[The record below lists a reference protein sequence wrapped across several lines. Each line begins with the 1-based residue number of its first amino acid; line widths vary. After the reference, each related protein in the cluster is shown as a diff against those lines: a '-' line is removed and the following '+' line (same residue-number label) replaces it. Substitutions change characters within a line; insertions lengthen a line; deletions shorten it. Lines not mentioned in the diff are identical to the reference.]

1 MIIGL
6 CGAQGSGKDTV
17 ANILISEYGFVKLT
31 FASTLKDVV
40 AILFSWPRDLLE
52 GLTEESRLWRETVDD
67 FWSSKLSIPS
77 FTPRKALQM
86 IGTDLF
92 RIHFN
97 NDIWISIVEN
107 KIGAMLK
114 NNPNINIVISD
125 CRFANEINV
134 IKKVGGIT
142 LRVERGD
149 RPGWHTSAVRYNTA
163 PTNSEEWIRAKS
175 VLDSIGVH
183 ASEYS
188 SVGLAYD
195 HYIDNNGHIDQLHS
209 QIQSLVNL

>member
-67 FWSSKLSIPS
+67 FWSEKLSIS
-77 FTPRKALQM
+77 GFTPRKALQM

-92 RIHFN
+92 RLHFN

-107 KIGAMLK
+107 KISEMLK

-125 CRFANEINV
+125 CRFANEFSL
-134 IKKVGGIT
+134 IKKFSDSHIIT
-142 LRVERGD
+142 ILREKNYSINKLAHSSETEWVN
-149 RPGWHTSAVRYNTA
+149 YNFDA
-163 PTNSEEWIRAKS
+163 ILQNDNSIDELKS
-175 VLDSIGVH
+175 NLKSLL
-183 ASEYS
+183 S
-188 SVGLAYD
+188 SRF
-195 HYIDNNGHIDQLHS
+195 
-209 QIQSLVNL
+209 

>member
-6 CGAQGSGKDTV
+6 CGTQGSGKDTV

-67 FWSSKLSIPS
+67 FWSEKLSIPS
-77 FTPRKALQM
+77 FTPRKSLQM

-97 NDIWISIVEN
+97 NDIWINIVEN
-107 KIGAMLK
+107 KIGATLK
-114 NNPNINIVISD
+114 NNPNTNIVISD
-125 CRFANEINV
+125 CRFANEFTL
-134 IKKVGGIT
+134 IKQFPDSHIIT
-142 LRVERGD
+142 ILREKNIIQNLSHSSETEWVN
-149 RPGWHTSAVRYNTA
+149 YNFDA
-163 PTNSEEWIRAKS
+163 ILQNDNSIDDLKS
-175 VLDSIGVH
+175 NLKSLL
-183 ASEYS
+183 S
-188 SVGLAYD
+188 SRFGK
-195 HYIDNNGHIDQLHS
+195 
-209 QIQSLVNL
+209 

>member
-6 CGAQGSGKDTV
+6 CGSQCSGKDTV

-67 FWSSKLSIPS
+67 FWSEKLSIPS

-107 KIGAMLK
+107 KIGAILK
-114 NNPNINIVISD
+114 NNHNTNIVISD
-125 CRFANEINV
+125 CRFTNEFSL
-134 IKKVGGIT
+134 IKQFPDSHIIT
-142 LRVERGD
+142 ILREKNSTNKIAHSSETEWVN
-149 RPGWHTSAVRYNTA
+149 YNFDTILQNDNSIDDLK
-163 PTNSEEWIRAKS
+163 TNLKS
-175 VLDSIGVH
+175 LL
-183 ASEYS
+183 S
-188 SVGLAYD
+188 SRFGK
-195 HYIDNNGHIDQLHS
+195 
-209 QIQSLVNL
+209 

>member
-17 ANILISEYGFVKLT
+17 ANILITEYGFVKLT

-67 FWSSKLSIPS
+67 FWSAKLSISS

-97 NDIWISIVEN
+97 NDIWINIIEN

-114 NNPNINIVISD
+114 NNPNTNIVISD
-125 CRFANEINV
+125 CRFANEFTLIKQFPDSHIIMILREKNNSINKLYHSSETEWV
-134 IKKVGGIT
+134 N
-142 LRVERGD
+142 
-149 RPGWHTSAVRYNTA
+149 YNFDA
-163 PTNSEEWIRAKS
+163 ILQNDNSIDDLKFNLKS
-175 VLDSIGVH
+175 LL
-183 ASEYS
+183 S
-188 SVGLAYD
+188 SRF
-195 HYIDNNGHIDQLHS
+195 
-209 QIQSLVNL
+209 

>member
-6 CGAQGSGKDTV
+6 CGEQGSGKDTV

-67 FWSSKLSIPS
+67 FWSAKLNIPN

-107 KIGAMLK
+107 KIGAILK
-114 NNPNINIVISD
+114 NNPNTNIVISD
-125 CRFANEINV
+125 CRFTNEFTL
-134 IKKVGGIT
+134 IKQFPDSYIIMI
-142 LRVERGD
+142 LREKNSTNKIAHSSETEWVN
-149 RPGWHTSAVRYNTA
+149 YNFDA
-163 PTNSEEWIRAKS
+163 ILQNDNSIEDLKTNLKS
-175 VLDSIGVH
+175 LL
-183 ASEYS
+183 S
-188 SVGLAYD
+188 SRFGK
-195 HYIDNNGHIDQLHS
+195 
-209 QIQSLVNL
+209 

>member
-6 CGAQGSGKDTV
+6 CGTQGSGKDTV
-17 ANILISEYGFVKLT
+17 ANILISEYGFVKIT
-31 FASTLKDVV
+31 FASTLKDIV

-67 FWSSKLSIPS
+67 FWSGKLSIPS

-107 KIGAMLK
+107 NIGVMLK
-114 NNPNINIVISD
+114 NNPNMNIVISD
-125 CRFANEINV
+125 CRFANEFTL
-134 IKKVGGIT
+134 IKQFSDSHIIT
-142 LRVERGD
+142 ILRENNSTNKIAHSSETEWVN
-149 RPGWHTSAVRYNTA
+149 YNFDA
-163 PTNSEEWIRAKS
+163 ILQNDNSIDDLKS
-175 VLDSIGVH
+175 NLKSLL
-183 ASEYS
+183 S
-188 SVGLAYD
+188 SRFGK
-195 HYIDNNGHIDQLHS
+195 
-209 QIQSLVNL
+209 

>member
-6 CGAQGSGKDTV
+6 CGSQGSGKDTV

-40 AILFSWPRDLLE
+40 AILFSWSRDLLE

-67 FWSSKLSIPS
+67 FWSEKLSIPN

-92 RIHFN
+92 RLHFN

-107 KIGAMLK
+107 KISTILK
-114 NNPNINIVISD
+114 NNPKTNIIISD
-125 CRFANEINV
+125 CRFANEFSL
-134 IKKVGGIT
+134 IKQFPDSHIIT
-142 LRVERGD
+142 ILRVKN
-149 RPGWHTSAVRYNTA
+149 S
-163 PTNSEEWIRAKS
+163 TNKIAHSSETEWINYNFDAILQNDNSIDDLKTNLKS
-175 VLDSIGVH
+175 LL
-183 ASEYS
+183 S
-188 SVGLAYD
+188 SRFGK
-195 HYIDNNGHIDQLHS
+195 
-209 QIQSLVNL
+209 

>member
-17 ANILISEYGFVKLT
+17 ANILISEYGFVKIT
-31 FASTLKDVV
+31 FASTLKDIV

-67 FWSSKLSIPS
+67 FWSGKLSIPS

-107 KIGAMLK
+107 NIGVMLK
-114 NNPNINIVISD
+114 NNPNMNIVISD
-125 CRFANEINV
+125 CRFANEFTL
-134 IKKVGGIT
+134 IKQFSDSHIIT
-142 LRVERGD
+142 ILRENNSTNKIAHSSETEWVN
-149 RPGWHTSAVRYNTA
+149 YNFDA
-163 PTNSEEWIRAKS
+163 ILQNDNSIDDLKS
-175 VLDSIGVH
+175 NLKSLL
-183 ASEYS
+183 S
-188 SVGLAYD
+188 SRFGK
-195 HYIDNNGHIDQLHS
+195 
-209 QIQSLVNL
+209 

>member
-6 CGAQGSGKDTV
+6 CGAQGSGKDTA
-17 ANILISEYGFVKLT
+17 ANILITEYGFVKLT

-40 AILFSWPRDLLE
+40 AILFSWPRELLE
-52 GLTEESRLWRETVDD
+52 GLTEESRLWRETVDE
-67 FWSSKLSIPS
+67 FWSAKLSIPS

-125 CRFANEINV
+125 CRFANEFSL
-134 IKKVGGIT
+134 IKKFPDSHIIT
-142 LRVERGD
+142 ILREKNYSINKLAHSSETEWVN
-149 RPGWHTSAVRYNTA
+149 YNFDA
-163 PTNSEEWIRAKS
+163 ILQNDNSIDELKS
-175 VLDSIGVH
+175 NIKSLL
-183 ASEYS
+183 S
-188 SVGLAYD
+188 SKL
-195 HYIDNNGHIDQLHS
+195 
-209 QIQSLVNL
+209 

>member
-67 FWSSKLSIPS
+67 FWSEKLSIS
-77 FTPRKALQM
+77 GFTPRKALQM

-107 KIGAMLK
+107 NIGVMLK
-114 NNPNINIVISD
+114 NNPNMNIVISD
-125 CRFANEINV
+125 CRFANEFTL
-134 IKKVGGIT
+134 IKQFSDSHIIT
-142 LRVERGD
+142 ILRENNSTNKIAHSSETEWVN
-149 RPGWHTSAVRYNTA
+149 YNFDA
-163 PTNSEEWIRAKS
+163 ILQNDNSIDDLKS
-175 VLDSIGVH
+175 NLKSLL
-183 ASEYS
+183 S
-188 SVGLAYD
+188 SRFGK
-195 HYIDNNGHIDQLHS
+195 
-209 QIQSLVNL
+209 

>member
-67 FWSSKLSIPS
+67 FWSAKLSIPS

-97 NDIWISIVEN
+97 NDIWMSIVEN
-107 KIGAMLK
+107 KIGVMLK
-114 NNPNINIVISD
+114 NNPNTNIVISD
-125 CRFANEINV
+125 CRFSNEFTLIKQFPDSHIITILREKNPINNLYHSSETEWV
-134 IKKVGGIT
+134 N
-142 LRVERGD
+142 
-149 RPGWHTSAVRYNTA
+149 YNFDA
-163 PTNSEEWIRAKS
+163 ILQNDNSIDDLKS
-175 VLDSIGVH
+175 NLKSLL
-183 ASEYS
+183 S
-188 SVGLAYD
+188 SRFGK
-195 HYIDNNGHIDQLHS
+195 
-209 QIQSLVNL
+209 

>member
-67 FWSSKLSIPS
+67 FWSEKLSIPS
-77 FTPRKALQM
+77 FTPRKSLQM

-97 NDIWISIVEN
+97 NDIWINIVEN
-107 KIGAMLK
+107 KIGATLK
-114 NNPNINIVISD
+114 NNPNTNIVISD
-125 CRFANEINV
+125 CRFANEFSL
-134 IKKVGGIT
+134 IKQFPDSHIIT
-142 LRVERGD
+142 ILREKNIIQNLAHSSETEWVN
-149 RPGWHTSAVRYNTA
+149 YNFDA
-163 PTNSEEWIRAKS
+163 ILQNDNSIDDLKS
-175 VLDSIGVH
+175 NLKSLL
-183 ASEYS
+183 S
-188 SVGLAYD
+188 SRFGK
-195 HYIDNNGHIDQLHS
+195 
-209 QIQSLVNL
+209 

>member
-67 FWSSKLSIPS
+67 FWSAKLSIS
-77 FTPRKALQM
+77 GFTPRKALQM

-92 RIHFN
+92 RLHFN

-125 CRFANEINV
+125 CRFANEFSL
-134 IKKVGGIT
+134 IKKFPDSHIIT
-142 LRVERGD
+142 ILREKNYSINKLAHSSETEWVN
-149 RPGWHTSAVRYNTA
+149 YNFDA
-163 PTNSEEWIRAKS
+163 ILQNDNSIDELKS
-175 VLDSIGVH
+175 NIKSLL
-183 ASEYS
+183 S
-188 SVGLAYD
+188 SKL
-195 HYIDNNGHIDQLHS
+195 
-209 QIQSLVNL
+209 

>member
-6 CGAQGSGKDTV
+6 CGEQGSGKDTV

-67 FWSSKLSIPS
+67 FWSAKLSIPS

-97 NDIWISIVEN
+97 NDIWINIIEN

-114 NNPNINIVISD
+114 NNPNTNIVISD
-125 CRFANEINV
+125 CRFTNEFSLIKQFSDSHIIMILRENNNSIN
-134 IKKVGGIT
+134 K
-142 LRVERGD
+142 LY
-149 RPGWHTSAVRYNTA
+149 HS
-163 PTNSEEWIRAKS
+163 SETEWINYNFDVILQNDNSIEDLKTNLKS
-175 VLDSIGVH
+175 LL
-183 ASEYS
+183 S
-188 SVGLAYD
+188 SRFGK
-195 HYIDNNGHIDQLHS
+195 
-209 QIQSLVNL
+209 

>member
-40 AILFSWPRDLLE
+40 AILFSWSRDLLE
-52 GLTEESRLWRETVDD
+52 GLTEESRLWRETVDE
-67 FWSSKLSIPS
+67 FWSEKLSIPS

-107 KIGAMLK
+107 KISALLK
-114 NNPNINIVISD
+114 NNPNTNIVISD
-125 CRFANEINV
+125 CRFANEFTIIKRFPDSHIITILREKDNS
-134 IKKVGGIT
+134 IKKIIAHSSETEWVN
-142 LRVERGD
+142 
-149 RPGWHTSAVRYNTA
+149 YNFDA
-163 PTNSEEWIRAKS
+163 ILQNDNSIDDLKTNLKS
-175 VLDSIGVH
+175 LL
-183 ASEYS
+183 S
-188 SVGLAYD
+188 SRFGK
-195 HYIDNNGHIDQLHS
+195 
-209 QIQSLVNL
+209 

>member
-6 CGAQGSGKDTV
+6 CGTQGSGKDTV

-40 AILFSWPRDLLE
+40 TILFSWPRDLLE

-67 FWSSKLSIPS
+67 FWSEKLSIPS

-107 KIGAMLK
+107 KIGATLK
-114 NNPNINIVISD
+114 NNPNTNIVISD
-125 CRFANEINV
+125 CRFANEFSL
-134 IKKVGGIT
+134 IKQFPDSHIIT
-142 LRVERGD
+142 ILREKNIIKNLDHSSETEWVN
-149 RPGWHTSAVRYNTA
+149 YNFDA
-163 PTNSEEWIRAKS
+163 ILQNNNSIDDLKS
-175 VLDSIGVH
+175 NLKSLL
-183 ASEYS
+183 S
-188 SVGLAYD
+188 SRFGK
-195 HYIDNNGHIDQLHS
+195 
-209 QIQSLVNL
+209 

>member
-17 ANILISEYGFVKLT
+17 ANILITEYGFVKLT

-67 FWSSKLSIPS
+67 FWSAKLSIS
-77 FTPRKALQM
+77 GFTPRKALQM

-92 RIHFN
+92 RLHFN

-107 KIGAMLK
+107 KISAMLK

-125 CRFANEINV
+125 CRFANEFSLIKQFPDSHIITILREKNYSINKLAHSSETEWV
-134 IKKVGGIT
+134 N
-142 LRVERGD
+142 
-149 RPGWHTSAVRYNTA
+149 YNFDA
-163 PTNSEEWIRAKS
+163 ILQNDNSIDELKS
-175 VLDSIGVH
+175 NLKSLL
-183 ASEYS
+183 S
-188 SVGLAYD
+188 SKL
-195 HYIDNNGHIDQLHS
+195 
-209 QIQSLVNL
+209 

>member
-67 FWSSKLSIPS
+67 FWSEKLSIS
-77 FTPRKALQM
+77 GFTPRKALQM

-92 RIHFN
+92 RLHFN

-107 KIGAMLK
+107 KISVMLK

-125 CRFANEINV
+125 CRFANEFSL
-134 IKKVGGIT
+134 IKKFSDSHIIT
-142 LRVERGD
+142 ILREKNYSINKLAHSSETEWVN
-149 RPGWHTSAVRYNTA
+149 YNFDA
-163 PTNSEEWIRAKS
+163 ILQNDNSIDELKS
-175 VLDSIGVH
+175 NLKSLL
-183 ASEYS
+183 S
-188 SVGLAYD
+188 SRF
-195 HYIDNNGHIDQLHS
+195 
-209 QIQSLVNL
+209 

>member
-6 CGAQGSGKDTV
+6 CGEQGSGKDTV
-17 ANILISEYGFVKLT
+17 ANILITEYGFVKLT

-67 FWSSKLSIPS
+67 FWSAKLSIPS

-97 NDIWISIVEN
+97 NDIWINIIEN

-114 NNPNINIVISD
+114 NNPNTNIVISD
-125 CRFANEINV
+125 CRFTNEFSLIKQFSDSYIIMILREKNNSINKLYHSSETEWV
-134 IKKVGGIT
+134 N
-142 LRVERGD
+142 
-149 RPGWHTSAVRYNTA
+149 YNFDA
-163 PTNSEEWIRAKS
+163 ILQNDNSIDDLKS
-175 VLDSIGVH
+175 NLKSLL
-183 ASEYS
+183 S
-188 SVGLAYD
+188 SRFGK
-195 HYIDNNGHIDQLHS
+195 
-209 QIQSLVNL
+209 

>member
-67 FWSSKLSIPS
+67 FWSAKLNIPN
-77 FTPRKALQM
+77 FTPRKSLQM

-107 KIGAMLK
+107 KIGAILK
-114 NNPNINIVISD
+114 NNPNTNIVISD
-125 CRFANEINV
+125 CRFTNEFTL
-134 IKKVGGIT
+134 IKQFPDSYIIMI
-142 LRVERGD
+142 LREKNSTNKIAHSSETEWVN
-149 RPGWHTSAVRYNTA
+149 YNFDA
-163 PTNSEEWIRAKS
+163 ILQNDNSIDDLKS
-175 VLDSIGVH
+175 NLKSLL
-183 ASEYS
+183 S
-188 SVGLAYD
+188 SRFGK
-195 HYIDNNGHIDQLHS
+195 
-209 QIQSLVNL
+209 

>member
-6 CGAQGSGKDTV
+6 CGAQGSGKDTA
-17 ANILISEYGFVKLT
+17 ANILITEYGFVKLT

-67 FWSSKLSIPS
+67 FWSAKLSIS
-77 FTPRKALQM
+77 GFTPRKALQM

-92 RIHFN
+92 RLHFN

-107 KIGAMLK
+107 KISAMLK

-125 CRFANEINV
+125 CRFANEFSL
-134 IKKVGGIT
+134 IKQFPDSHIIT
-142 LRVERGD
+142 ILREKNYSISKLAHSSETEWVN
-149 RPGWHTSAVRYNTA
+149 YNFDA
-163 PTNSEEWIRAKS
+163 ILQNDNSIDELKS
-175 VLDSIGVH
+175 NLK
-183 ASEYS
+183 
-188 SVGLAYD
+188 
-195 HYIDNNGHIDQLHS
+195 
-209 QIQSLVNL
+209 SLLRSKL

>member
-40 AILFSWPRDLLE
+40 AILFSWPRELLE
-52 GLTEESRLWRETVDD
+52 GLTEESRLWREIVDD
-67 FWSSKLSIPS
+67 FWSEKLSIPS

-114 NNPNINIVISD
+114 NNPNMNIVISD
-125 CRFANEINV
+125 CRFTNEFSLIKQFSDSYIIMILREKNNSINKLYHSSETEWV
-134 IKKVGGIT
+134 N
-142 LRVERGD
+142 
-149 RPGWHTSAVRYNTA
+149 YNFDTILQNDNLIDDLK
-163 PTNSEEWIRAKS
+163 TNLKS
-175 VLDSIGVH
+175 LL
-183 ASEYS
+183 S
-188 SVGLAYD
+188 SRFGK
-195 HYIDNNGHIDQLHS
+195 
-209 QIQSLVNL
+209 

>member
-6 CGAQGSGKDTV
+6 CGTQGSGKDTV

-67 FWSSKLSIPS
+67 FWSAKLSIPN

-125 CRFANEINV
+125 CRFANEFSL
-134 IKKVGGIT
+134 IKKFPDSHIIT
-142 LRVERGD
+142 ILREKNIIQNLAHSSETEWVN
-149 RPGWHTSAVRYNTA
+149 YNFDA
-163 PTNSEEWIRAKS
+163 ILQNDNSIDDLKS
-175 VLDSIGVH
+175 NLKSIL
-183 ASEYS
+183 S
-188 SVGLAYD
+188 SRFGK
-195 HYIDNNGHIDQLHS
+195 
-209 QIQSLVNL
+209 

>member
-17 ANILISEYGFVKLT
+17 ANILISEYGFIKLT

-52 GLTEESRLWRETVDD
+52 GLTEESRLWRETIDD
-67 FWSSKLSIPS
+67 FWSEKLSIPN

-107 KIGAMLK
+107 KINTMLK
-114 NNPNINIVISD
+114 NNPNTNIVISD
-125 CRFANEINV
+125 CRFANEFSLIKQFTDSHIIMILREKNKSIN
-134 IKKVGGIT
+134 K
-142 LRVERGD
+142 LY
-149 RPGWHTSAVRYNTA
+149 HS
-163 PTNSEEWIRAKS
+163 SETEWINYNFDAILQNDNSIDDLKPNIKS
-175 VLDSIGVH
+175 IL
-183 ASEYS
+183 S
-188 SVGLAYD
+188 SKFGK
-195 HYIDNNGHIDQLHS
+195 
-209 QIQSLVNL
+209 

>member
-6 CGAQGSGKDTV
+6 CGAQSSGKDTV

-52 GLTEESRLWRETVDD
+52 GLTEESRVWRETVDD
-67 FWSSKLSIPS
+67 FWSAKLSIS
-77 FTPRKALQM
+77 GFTPRKALQM

-107 KIGAMLK
+107 KISAMLK
-114 NNPNINIVISD
+114 NNPNTNIVISD
-125 CRFANEINV
+125 CRFANEFSL
-134 IKKVGGIT
+134 IKQFPDSHIIMI
-142 LRVERGD
+142 LREKN
-149 RPGWHTSAVRYNTA
+149 S
-163 PTNSEEWIRAKS
+163 TNKIAHLSETEWINYNFDAILQNDNSIDDLKS
-175 VLDSIGVH
+175 NLKSLL
-183 ASEYS
+183 S
-188 SVGLAYD
+188 SRFGK
-195 HYIDNNGHIDQLHS
+195 
-209 QIQSLVNL
+209 

>member
-6 CGAQGSGKDTV
+6 CGSQGSGKDTV

-40 AILFSWPRDLLE
+40 AILFSWSRDLLE

-67 FWSSKLSIPS
+67 FWSEKLSIPN

-92 RIHFN
+92 RLHFN

-114 NNPNINIVISD
+114 NNPKTNIIISD
-125 CRFANEINV
+125 CRFANEFSL
-134 IKKVGGIT
+134 IKRFPDSHIIT
-142 LRVERGD
+142 ILRVKNSTNKLAHSSETE
-149 RPGWHTSAVRYNTA
+149 WVNYNFDA
-163 PTNSEEWIRAKS
+163 ILQNDNSIDDLKTNLKS
-175 VLDSIGVH
+175 LL
-183 ASEYS
+183 S
-188 SVGLAYD
+188 SRFGK
-195 HYIDNNGHIDQLHS
+195 
-209 QIQSLVNL
+209 